1 MNLDERI
8 RAFDKLGEILNG
20 FILDDSSGFYPALQ
34 LAVSKSLREN
44 PWFTIDNQLFA
55 IHSIGDILRKNLLE
69 GWTLEYR
76 TVFNHAKSKR
86 VALVM
91 AGNIPLVG
99 FHDVLSVLISG
110 HSVVA
115 RVSKDDPFLLP
126 AVLDILTEIEP
137 RFKPFIHLVDGKL
150 PVFDAV
156 IATGSNNS
164 ASHFEYY
171 FSRYPHI
178 IRHHRNAVAVLSGEE
193 KPDEINALADD
204 IMRYFGLGCRNVSKL
219 FVPEKYDFS
228 SLIISLDPYLHY
240 LNHHKY
246 RNNFDYNR
254 SMYLLN
260 QVPFLEGGALLITED
275 AEISSRISVLHYE
288 YFNDKQSV
296 ISNIDG
302 HESEIQCVVSTLP
315 LTRWHVKP
323 GFAQKPGLTDY
334 ADHVDVFK
342 FLEELSH

>member
-8 RAFDKLGEILNG
+8 LAFEKLGEILNG
-20 FILDDSSGFYPALQ
+20 FSVDDSSGFYPALQ
-34 LAVSKSLREN
+34 LAVSKSQSEN
-44 PWFTIDNQLFA
+44 PWFTIDNQLSA
-55 IHSIGDILRKNLLE
+55 IHSLGDILKKKNLKD
-69 GWTLEYR
+69 WTFDYR
-76 TVFNHAKSKR
+76 TVFDREKSKS

-110 HSVVA
+110 HTAVA

-126 AVLDILTEIEP
+126 AVLDILITLEP

-150 PVFDAV
+150 PAFDAV

-164 ASHFEYY
+164 AAHFDYY

-178 IRHHRNAVAVLSGEE
+178 IRHHRNAVAILTGEE
-193 KPDEINALADD
+193 KPDEISALADD

-219 FVPEKYDFS
+219 YVPEKYDFS
-228 SLIISLDPYLHY
+228 GLIRSLDPFIHY

-260 QVPFLEGGALLITED
+260 QVSFMEGGALLITED
-275 AEISSRISVLHYE
+275 SQISSRISVLHYE
-288 YFNDKQSV
+288 YFTDKQSV
-296 ISNIDG
+296 ISKVEE
-302 HESEIQCVVSTLP
+302 HESEIQCVVSSLP

-323 GFAQKPGLTDY
+323 GFTQKPGLTDY
-334 ADHVDVFK
+334 ADHLDVLK
-342 FLEELSH
+342 FLAELSQ